1 MALRHNITDN
11 PQMLGLAKSKVAQ
24 LRSTM
29 AKKTKHLSQ
38 IINTKD
44 GLMKLRIAGE
54 NEYAY
59 LLKNNNNS
67 QGAWILVAEFRD
79 NELLDGDDY
88 ATKNKKYAQVI
99 YHEYHNV
106 YLKLKDASLVRRY
119 PTSIDPFQIYVL
131 NWRDF
136 LKFDEE
142 EWFTR
147 FGFMQIKFYESDYLG
162 KNIMEIEYSGVWET
176 VNNPRV
182 YIKSNLFVPLSRP
195 FMGYP

>member
-29 AKKTKHLSQ
+29 TKKTKHLSQ
-38 IINTKD
+38 IIKTKD

-59 LLKNNNNS
+59 LLES
-67 QGAWILVAEFRD
+67 TWLLVAQFRD
-79 NELLDGDDY
+79 NESDNYDDY
-88 ATKNKKYAQVI
+88 ATKNKKYAQVE
-99 YHEYHNV
+99 YDEYHRV
-106 YLKLKDASLVRRY
+106 YLKLKDASLVKRY
-119 PTSIDPFQIYVL
+119 PTSIDPDQIFVL

-142 EWFTR
+142 EWFITNW
-147 FGFMQIKFYESDYLG
+147 GIADIVFYESSEFG
-162 KNIMEIEYSGVWET
+162 KNIMVIQYSGVWDT
-176 VNNPRV
+176 VFKPSV
-182 YIKSNLFVPLSRP
+182 YIKPKLFVPLPRP
-195 FMGYP
+195 FMVYP